1 MSHTRL
7 APLALLAAVFLLLAA
22 CGGSDDSDGETTDTS
37 AQTSDE
43 TTTTPT
49 TETET
54 DEAEDT
60 AETEE
65 TEDTTGAA
73 DGELASTAPAGT
85 PISEE
90 EVAEFKALFD
100 DEAYVGGQ
108 EAPRLVKWITPDSYL
123 FVQFDAFDP
132 AEGNVPLFLGLGVKG
147 VFCSEAQPDGADG
160 SFTHFH
166 QPSAAAYGDGH
177 GGAPGTEGYWLSF
190 LALAEFDAQGRLVVP
205 GVDYE
210 LAPTPPPDCGDD
222 VPDAEFAAPGEQA
235 LSADDLAAFVSFF
248 DDPILDGGQVA
259 PRFYKSINEDVSIF
273 IQLNAFDPAEATTI
287 SYVGLSQRGVFCD
300 AARPSPDFTHYHRH
314 FAAEYADGHG
324 GPPGESEGYW
334 LAFVATHD
342 FELLFPG
349 QDASQARDVAAGIDR
364 EFALMDAPAC
374 PEA

>member
-7 APLALLAAVFLLLAA
+7 AQFAIVATVFLLFGA
-22 CGGSDDSDGETTDTS
+22 CGDSDDGDETTESSAETTDTT
-37 AQTSDE
+37 AA
-43 TTTTPT
+43 TTTT
-49 TETET
+49 
-54 DEAEDT
+54 EAETGDT
-60 AETEE
+60 ADTSEPGESEE
-65 TEDTTGAA
+65 STGA
-73 DGELASTAPAGT
+73 DGEFASTAPAGT
-85 PISEE
+85 PITEE
-90 EVAEFKALFD
+90 EVTELKALFD
-100 DEAYVGGQ
+100 DEAYIGGQ

-147 VFCSEAQPDGADG
+147 VFCSEAQPDGAEG

-166 QPSAAAYGDGH
+166 QPSAPDYGDGH

-190 LALAEFDAQGRLVVP
+190 IALAEFDAQGRNVVP
-205 GVDYE
+205 GIDYE
-210 LAPTPPPDCGDD
+210 LAPTPPPDCGDQ
-222 VPDAEFAAPGEQA
+222 VPEANFSAPGEQA

-273 IQLNAFDPAEATTI
+273 IQLDAFDPAEATTI
-287 SYVGLSQRGVFCD
+287 RYVGLSQRGVFCD

-314 FAAEYADGHG
+314 DAAEYADGHG

-349 QDASQARDVAAGIDR
+349 QDPSQARDVAAGIDR

-374 PEA
+374 P